1 MKFTVNGF
9 PKLAATTGALT
20 LTLFL
25 AACGG
30 QQPPG
35 KVKACENMISQAYN
49 AIERAKADGFGDAMD
64 LTKAGGL
71 LTGAKTQQQFERY
84 DGCIDKA
91 TRAKYYANQARAGS

>member
-1 MKFTVNGF
+1 MKAKTFERKFDEGKDITD
-9 PKLAATTGALT
+9 AL
-20 LTLFL
+20 
-25 AACGG
+25 
-30 QQPPG
+30 
-35 KVKACENMISQAYN
+35 
-49 AIERAKADGFGDAMD
+49 D